1 MDMLPMTYSEI
12 NHGADYQVIS
22 GKDCEWTQEEKDAV
36 VKAVAKVKAYGR
48 ESEMRM
54 LDWG

>member
-1 MDMLPMTYSEI
+1 MLPMTYSEI